1 MYRHYCSVASPERAR
16 GEERNRVMTKVLFAQ
31 TARLPQG
38 WHDNVRISSAAGLI
52 TRVETGA
59 TPAPGDECAAI
70 VLPGLGN
77 LHSHAFQ
84 RAMAG
89 LTERRGSGDDSFWTW
104 REIMYRFVDRIG
116 PDDLA
121 AIAALAYCEMLE
133 TGFTRVGEFHYLHHD
148 PAGAAYA
155 DPAAMCAAIA
165 EAAAQTGIAL
175 TLLPVFYAH
184 GGFGGAAPSPGQRRF
199 VHDLDGFA
207 RLRSHAARA
216 IAALPD
222 AVLGLA
228 PHSLRAATPA
238 QILALA
244 AMAGPAPIHI
254 HIAEQTREVDDC
266 LAWSGAR
273 PVAWLLDHAP
283 VDARWCLVH
292 ATHMTPAET
301 RALGE
306 SGATAGLCPITEA
319 NLGDGLFPARDYH
332 GVWGVGSDSNVLI
345 DASEELRLYE
355 YGQRLVHRARNVLAP
370 APGASTGAALFA
382 AALRGGA
389 AALGAPAGIAEGH
402 GADWISLNPDS
413 PALIGRSG
421 DALIDAWLFAGGRTA
436 IDGVWRRGQQV
447 VAHGRHHAR
456 AAIEARYRTVL
467 AGLLA

>member
-1 MYRHYCSVASPERAR
+1 
-16 GEERNRVMTKVLFAQ
+16 MTKVLFAA
-31 TARLPQG
+31 TALLPGG
-38 WHDNVRISSAAGLI
+38 WHDNVRITLAGGLI
-52 TRVETGA
+52 AQIDTGA
-59 TPAPGDECAAI
+59 PPAPDDQHHAI

-89 LTERRGSGDDSFWTW
+89 LAERRGAGDDSFWTW

-148 PAGAAYA
+148 PAGRAYA

-165 EAAAQTGIAL
+165 EAAAQTGIGL

-184 GGFGGAAPSPGQRRF
+184 GGFGGVAASDAQRRF
-199 VHDLDGFA
+199 VTGLDGFS
-207 RLRSHAARA
+207 RLHDDAARVLA
-216 IAALPD
+216 TLPD

-228 PHSLRAATPA
+228 PHSLRAATPP
-238 QILALA
+238 QILALE
-244 AMAGPAPIHI
+244 AMAGAAPIHI
-254 HIAEQTREVDDC
+254 HIAEQMREVDDC

-273 PVAWLLDHAP
+273 PVAWLTDHAP

-292 ATHMTPAET
+292 ATHMTAAET
-301 RALGE
+301 HALAR

-319 NLGDGLFPARDYH
+319 NLGDGLFPARDYR
-332 GVWGVGSDSNVLI
+332 GPWGIGSDSNVLI

-370 APGASTGAALFA
+370 GPGASTGAALFGS
-382 AALRGGA
+382 ALHGGA
-389 AALGAPAGIAEGH
+389 AALGAQAGIAVGH
-402 GADWISLNPDS
+402 SADLVSLNPDHS
-413 PALIGRSG
+413 ALIGRSG
-421 DALIDAWLFAGGRTA
+421 DALIDGWIFAGGRGC
-436 IDGVWRRGQQV
+436 IDGVWRRGAQV
-447 VAHGRHHAR
+447 VAQGRHHAR
-456 AAIEARYRTVL
+456 AAIVARYRTVL
-467 AGLLA
+467 NGLLA